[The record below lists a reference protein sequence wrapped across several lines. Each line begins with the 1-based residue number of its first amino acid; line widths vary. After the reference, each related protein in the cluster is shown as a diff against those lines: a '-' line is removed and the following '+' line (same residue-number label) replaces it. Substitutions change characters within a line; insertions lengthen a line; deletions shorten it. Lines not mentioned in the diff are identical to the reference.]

1 MILAFEENEENI
13 LNRILSCISKEA
25 DVLKHEVIHKEELS
39 FKGLYIDKYKRIV
52 VREDNEID
60 LTYTEFEIL
69 MFLAQNA
76 GMIFSKEQI
85 YNSVWKEPY
94 FGDFNIVMSHIRNIR
109 EKIEDNPSK
118 PIYIQTIWG
127 VGYRFNKNLS
137 SSL

>member
-13 LNRILSCISKEA
+13 LIRILSCISKET
-25 DVLKHEVIHKEELS
+25 DVLKHEVIQKGELS

-52 VREDNEID
+52 VREDNEIE

-69 MFLAQNA
+69 LLLAQNA
-76 GMIFSKEQI
+76 GVVFSKEQI
-85 YNSVWKEPY
+85 YDIVWKEPY
-94 FGDFNIVMSHIRNIR
+94 FGDYNIVMSHIRNIR

-118 PIYIQTIWG
+118 PIYIQTVWG

-137 SSL
+137 SGL